1 MNALDRIIAAFSP
14 AAALK
19 RVGARAALDRATA
32 RSGQAVRAY
41 EGAKT
46 GRRTGGWITG
56 SSSADAE
63 VGSSA
68 AKLRDRSRA
77 LCRDNPY
84 ASRARDTFVANVV
97 GTGITAKPGDAKAA
111 WDRWVNECDADGM
124 LDFYGLQALA
134 MRCIFESGECLI
146 RYRER
151 RPEDGLI
158 VPLQLQ
164 VIEPDYLDSSKTGP
178 LKGGGWM
185 VSGVE
190 YDAIGRRAAYWLF
203 NQHPGDT
210 VNRGIA
216 LESKRVPA
224 EQVLHIFERQRPGQT
239 RGVPRLSP
247 ILLKMRDLDDYEEAE
262 LVRKG
267 IESCFSAIVTT
278 EDTGSGLTEGTTD
291 INGNRIETLGAG
303 LIQYLKPGQ
312 DITFGAPAATGDYG
326 DYTKT
331 QLRAIAAG
339 IGITYEQM
347 TGDLSDVNYSSIR
360 AGLVEF
366 YKTVDMLQWHVLVP
380 MMLQPIWTRWAATAW
395 AVKAVARRPVERPVW
410 TPPRRQ
416 WVDPSKEVAASRDE
430 ISANI
435 TSLSATIR
443 ARGEDPDRVFEEIAA
458 ERKRMNELGIASDLL
473 PQPPAAPPADPQAE
487 ASKTLTLALARS
499 MLSERKPGDTVIH
512 NHPPSV
518 SVGGAE
524 IRNEIA
530 VPPATVVN
538 EIHERA
544 AEAPVVHVVNDIHER
559 ATPAPVVNVA
569 APVVNV
575 AAPEVTV
582 ENTVQPAAVEL
593 TLPARKTE
601 TTIQRDKAGNIIR
614 ATQVETDLEQPA
626 T

>member
-1 MNALDRIIAAFSP
+1 MNAIDKLIGVFAPATALRRI
-14 AAALK
+14 
-19 RVGARAALDRATA
+19 GARAALARVSTRAGLTE
-32 RSGQAVRAY
+32 RAY

-68 AKLRDRSRA
+68 VKLRDRSRA
-77 LCRDNPY
+77 LVRDNPY

-97 GTGITAKPGDAKAA
+97 GTGITVKAA
-111 WDRWVNECDADGM
+111 NAREAWERWVNECDADGL
-124 LDFYGLQALA
+124 LDFYGLQALV
-134 MRCIFESGECLI
+134 MRSLFESGECLI

-185 VSGVE
+185 VTGVE

-203 NQHPGDT
+203 NQHPGDV

-224 EQVLHIFERQRPGQT
+224 DQVLHIFERQRPGQT
-239 RGVPRLSP
+239 RGVPRMAS

-278 EDTGSGLTEGTTD
+278 EDTGTGLTEGTTD
-291 INGNRIETLGAG
+291 VAGNRIESLGAG

-312 DITFGAPAATGDYG
+312 DIRFGAPTASGDYG
-326 DYTKT
+326 AYTKT

-347 TGDLSDVNYSSIR
+347 TGDLTEVNYSSIR

-380 MMLQPIWTRWAATAW
+380 MMLQPIWKRWAETAF
-395 AVKAVARRPVERPVW
+395 AVKAVAKRPPERPTW

-416 WVDPSKEVAASRDE
+416 WVDPSKEVKAAREE
-430 ISANI
+430 ISANL
-435 TSLSATIR
+435 TSVSETIR

-458 ERKRMNELGIASDLL
+458 ERQRMAELGITSDLL
-473 PQPPAAPPADPQAE
+473 PPAPAPVAPPDS
-487 ASKTLTLALARS
+487 ASKELTLALVRS
-499 MLSERKPGDTVIH
+499 LAQEPKAGDTIIH
-512 NHPPSV
+512 NHQ
-518 SVGGAE
+518 
-524 IRNEIA
+524 
-530 VPPATVVN
+530 PANTVVN
-538 EIHERA
+538 EIHERDQS
-544 AEAPVVHVVNDIHER
+544 APVVNVSNEIHER
-559 ATPAPVVNVA
+559 EQPAPVVNVSNEIHEREQAPAVVNVA

-575 AAPEVTV
+575 AAPNVAVTNEVH
-582 ENTVQPAAVEL
+582 PAEVKL
-593 TLPARKTE
+593 DLPARKTE
-601 TTIQRDKAGNIIR
+601 TTITRDKAGNIAK
-614 ATQVETDLEQPA
+614 ATQIETDA
-626 T
+626 

>member
-1 MNALDRIIAAFSP
+1 MNALDRLIGVFAPSV
-14 AAALK
+14 AL
-19 RVGARAALDRATA
+19 RRIGARAALQRAA
-32 RSGQAVRAY
+32 SRDGFVRAY

-56 SSSADAE
+56 STSADAE
-63 VGSSA
+63 VGGSA
-68 AKLRDRSRA
+68 VKLRDRARA

-84 ASRARDTFVANVV
+84 ASRARDVFVANVV
-97 GTGITAKPGDAKAA
+97 GTGITVKAEDARHA
-111 WDRWVNECDADGM
+111 WARWVNECDADGL
-124 LDFYGLQALA
+124 LDFYGLQALV
-134 MRCIFESGECLI
+134 MRCLFESGECLI

-164 VIEPDYLDSSKTGP
+164 VLEPDYLDTGKTGP

-210 VNRGIA
+210 INRGVG

-239 RGVPRLSP
+239 RGVPRMAS

-278 EDTGSGLTEGTTD
+278 EDTAVGLTEGTTD
-291 INGNRIETLGAG
+291 AAGNRIESLGAG

-312 DITFGAPAATGDYG
+312 DVRFGAPASNGDYG
-326 DYTKT
+326 AYTKT
-331 QLRAIAAG
+331 QLRAIASG

-347 TGDLSDVNYSSIR
+347 TGDLTEVNYSSIR

-380 MMLQPIWTRWAATAW
+380 MMLQPIWSRWADTAF
-395 AVKAVARRPVERPVW
+395 AVKAVAKRPPARPTW

-416 WVDPSKEVAASRDE
+416 WVDPAKEVNAARDE
-430 ISANI
+430 ISANL
-435 TSLSATIR
+435 TSVSETIR
-443 ARGEDPDRVFEEIAA
+443 ARGNDPDRVFEEIAA
-458 ERKRMNELGIASDLL
+458 ERKLMAALGITSDLL
-473 PQPPAAPPADPQAE
+473 PPAAAPATPPDT
-487 ASKTLTLALARS
+487 ASKELTLALVRS
-499 MLSERKPGDTVIH
+499 LAQEPKAGDTVIH
-512 NHPPSV
+512 NHPPAV
-518 SVGGAE
+518 TIGATE
-524 IRNEIA
+524 VRAEIA

-538 EIHERA
+538 EIHER
-544 AEAPVVHVVNDIHER
+544 EQPAPVVQVVNEIAER
-559 ATPAPVVNVA
+559 AQPAPVVNVA

-575 AAPEVTV
+575 AAPNVAIT
-582 ENTVQPAAVEL
+582 NDVQPAAV
-593 TLPARKTE
+593 TVALPARKTE
-601 TTIQRDKAGNIIR
+601 TTIARDKAGNIVK
-614 ATQVETDLEQPA
+614 ATQIEEDA
-626 T
+626 